1 MLWAFPSWGLHLASR
16 DFKMAATLLGLRT
29 LGSQDPRASSC
40 PSPDLKTLGLTMS
53 GSTAG
58 YASTPGPITEA
69 KHLSHWLRHRSC
81 VQSWTN
87 QCQGAGL
94 RAAQNLGPEVDRR
107 SLWKDQSWREE
118 RPGSS
123 RRRGPEP
130 LPTLSAL
137 KARCARWKEAILNQE
152 SRRKS
157 SSFLHVVNHRV
168 KELMFLF
175 STEMKS
181 LRVKSRA

>member
-16 DFKMAATLLGLRT
+16 DFKMAATLLGRRT

-40 PSPDLKTLGLTMS
+40 PTPDLKTLGLTMS

-107 SLWKDQSWREE
+107 SLRKDQSWREE

-123 RRRGPEP
+123 RRRGPSWAP
-130 LPTLSAL
+130 APSLCPHCLPWKLGVQDEKKQFWTKNPGGRAHHFYTLS
-137 KARCARWKEAILNQE
+137 I
-152 SRRKS
+152 
-157 SSFLHVVNHRV
+157 
-168 KELMFLF
+168 
-175 STEMKS
+175 TG
-181 LRVKSRA
+181 